1 MGATVHSLDER
12 TTAMNDALDGQ
23 STLDG
28 EYLAALKAAWLNDA
42 DDCSAT
48 VATLAAHASLWRSRA
63 NYYRGK
69 CEAMAEALAYLKERV
84 AALEARE
91 DADEP

>member
-1 MGATVHSLDER
+1 MI
-12 TTAMNDALDGQ
+12 AMNDALDGQ

-28 EYLAALKAAWLNDA
+28 EYIAALKAEWWA
-42 DDCSAT
+42 DNSDITGAT
-48 VATLAAHASLWRSRA
+48 VGTLAAHAALWRSRA

-69 CEAMAEALAYLKERV
+69 CEAMAEAMAYLKERV

-91 DADEP
+91 ERGP

>member
-1 MGATVHSLDER
+1 
-12 TTAMNDALDGQ
+12 MNDALDGQ

-28 EYLAALKAAWLNDA
+28 EYLAALKAAWLNDV

-48 VATLAAHASLWRSRA
+48 VATLAAHATLWRSRA

-69 CEAMAEALAYLKERV
+69 AEAMAEAMAYLKEWV
-84 AALEARE
+84 SVLEARG
-91 DADEP
+91 DHP